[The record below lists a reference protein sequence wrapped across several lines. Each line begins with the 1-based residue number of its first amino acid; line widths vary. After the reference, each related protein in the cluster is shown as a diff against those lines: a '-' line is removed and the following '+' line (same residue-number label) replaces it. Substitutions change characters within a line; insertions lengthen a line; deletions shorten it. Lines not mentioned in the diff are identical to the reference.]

1 MSFACSWDLPGARPP
16 TRRAGLVIGLAQV
29 PLRPLVRAL
38 VRLRMENA
46 HRLDA
51 AGPMVIAGNHT
62 GPFDA
67 LAYGYL
73 LRASGVPPRFL
84 AKHSLF
90 AVPVLGPLLR
100 CTRQIPVH
108 RGAGRGGDALATA
121 ERELSAGGSVMV
133 FPEGTYTR
141 DPAGWPMRA
150 RPGAVRLALRTG
162 APIVPVACVGS
173 REFWPVGAVFPRLV
187 PRRTIILHVGT
198 PYVPQPRPGE
208 TQHDAEARLTAE
220 LMDTIIKLAAALRGD
235 EPPSTPYDPTTDA
248 FRPEVGMRR
257 PRKETRR

>member
-1 MSFACSWDLPGARPP
+1 MSFARSWDLPGARPP
-16 TRRAGLVIGLAQV
+16 ARRAGLVIGLAQV
-29 PLRPLVRAL
+29 PLRPLVRAF
-38 VRLRMENA
+38 VRLRIENA
-46 HRLDA
+46 HRLNI

-73 LRASGVPPRFL
+73 LQSSGVPPRFL

-90 AVPVLGPLLR
+90 EVPVLGPLLR
-100 CTRQIPVH
+100 RTRQIPVH
-108 RGAGRGGDALATA
+108 RGAGRGGDALAAA
-121 ERELSAGGSVMV
+121 ERELSADGSVMV

-150 RPGAVRLALRTG
+150 RLGTVRLALRTG

-187 PRRTIILHVGT
+187 PRRTIILHVGE

-208 TQHDAEARLTAE
+208 TQHDAEIRLTAE
-220 LMDTIIKLAAALRGD
+220 LMDTITELIAALRGD
-235 EPPSTPYDPTTDA
+235 QPPPTPYDPTMDA
-248 FRPEVGMRR
+248 FRPEDGMRR
-257 PRKETRR
+257 PREESRR